1 MRFLYVVP
9 VFMLLCLTCRQ
20 SIKEGDLK
28 LEILMYWN
36 NGDVDDVAITDIS
49 LNGKTAKVSA
59 SLVFLN
65 DTLRE
70 LIYTF
75 ERFKKSWKVVD
86 GPGDNMMR
94 MALSSYIKDTKR
106 SVLKNNMHTFQ
117 LALEDFCTLANGKYP
132 ADLTVTIKEAYPDC
146 KSFDSSTVLKLLPS
160 HFLNPYDR
168 NDLAVC
174 SSKNKYF
181 AWSID
186 CIGKVVYI
194 PRNLNGKTAGGYI
207 IKGATDEG
215 FSSLVL
221 SF

>member
-1 MRFLYVVP
+1 
-9 VFMLLCLTCRQ
+9 
-20 SIKEGDLK
+20 
-28 LEILMYWN
+28 MYWN
-36 NGDVDDVAITDIS
+36 NGDVDDVVITDIS
-49 LNGKTAKVSA
+49 IDGKTAKVSA

-70 LIYTF
+70 FIYTF

-94 MALSSYIKDTKR
+94 MALSSYIKDAKR
-106 SVLKNNMHTFQ
+106 SALKNNMHTFQ

-174 SSKNKYF
+174 SSRGKYF
-181 AWSID
+181 NWSMD
-186 CIGKVVYI
+186 CAGKVIYL
-194 PRNLNGKTAGGYI
+194 PYNLKGKTAGGYI

-215 FSSLVL
+215 FSTLVL
-221 SF
+221 SSQ